1 MNLYDVFKA
10 WNHTMQLNSQ
20 RLTLTI
26 LISLEKLF
34 IALICVRVCACI
46 WNIEGVQNSGTHQT
60 WNIYDTISSKNV
72 CEIRTFMCWYEYIG
86 LKSLENR
93 NSIKTSNT
101 FIYRLHYTIDT
112 FQWYAVCIV
121 VAFISERCKSE
132 ERDQIAAASRMI
144 LANNY
149 EQVLISFYYMGK

>member
-1 MNLYDVFKA
+1 MLVMCVIMNLYDVFKA

-20 RLTLTI
+20 RYTLTI

-34 IALICVRVCACI
+34 IALICVC
-46 WNIEGVQNSGTHQT
+46 VQNSGTHQT

-121 VAFISERCKSE
+121 VALISERCKSE
-132 ERDQIAAASRMI
+132 EREI
-144 LANNY
+144 
-149 EQVLISFYYMGK
+149 K